1 MKQRLIIV
9 LGSIFALP
17 FAYMVLLSVAKEWF
31 FPALWPGAITD
42 FHWKQLDSTMF
53 WAIGLSVGIAF
64 FIGVISTLAGFLSA
78 YYLARHPWR
87 RWCLVLA
94 YLPYAFS
101 PVIYA
106 HCIKYFFLVSDLAGR
121 VTGVVLAQFILC
133 YPFAFLL
140 FYRHFDDDLNAME
153 DLSATLG
160 AGQRAAFL
168 RVILPISKEALLL
181 CFAQT
186 FLISWFEYGLSSV
199 IGLGQVRTLTVMAY
213 QYIGASNQ
221 YLAAVTACLICFPPL
236 LLLWINQRFVFRSD
250 SLQRESI

>member
-1 MKQRLIIV
+1 
-9 LGSIFALP
+9 
-17 FAYMVLLSVAKEWF
+17 
-31 FPALWPGAITD
+31 
-42 FHWKQLDSTMF
+42 
-53 WAIGLSVGIAF
+53 
-64 FIGVISTLAGFLSA
+64 
-78 YYLARHPWR
+78 
-87 RWCLVLA
+87 
-94 YLPYAFS
+94 
-101 PVIYA
+101 
-106 HCIKYFFLVSDLAGR
+106 VSDLAGQ

-140 FYRHFDDDLNAME
+140 FYHHFDADLNAME
-153 DLSATLG
+153 DLSSTLG
-160 AGQRAAFL
+160 AGKRAAFF

-236 LLLWINQRFVFRSD
+236 GLLWLNQRFVFRSATV
-250 SLQRESI
+250 QRENI